1 MTDAWQDRRSEENKA
16 RRDDHRSPFQRDRAR
31 VLHSAAF
38 RRLQAKT
45 QIHGVGSS
53 DFYRTRLTHSLEASQ
68 IGSGIHAQ
76 LKLKYPDLADLL
88 GPVELIETLCL
99 AHDLGHPPFGH
110 GGEVA
115 LHYMMRHHGGFEGN
129 GQTFRI
135 VTTLEPYTEFFGMN
149 LARRSLLGLVKYPVL
164 MGDVSKLNPDAQ
176 TNIRNARELK
186 SAHWHPAKA
195 LYDCDQRWF
204 DWLLAPL
211 TSYQRTNFTKS
222 QDKDEG
228 HRKAQFKSLDCS
240 IMELADDIAYG
251 IHDLEDAITLN
262 MVRRDQWVK
271 AELAL
276 MEVDDP
282 WINENVM
289 SISEQ
294 LFSRFPYI
302 RKNAI
307 GALVNYFITT
317 IEISRNQDFDEPLL
331 SYNATLPSTALQAL
345 KIFKKF
351 VFDHVI
357 QSHQVQTAEYKG
369 QQMIMAIFEAYASD
383 PARLLPADAKERW
396 RQQSTDSSRM
406 RVIADWVSSL
416 TDQSAVRI
424 HKELFA

>member
-1 MTDAWQDRRSEENKA
+1 MSDWSQRRSDENKE
-16 RRDDHRSPFQRDRAR
+16 RRDDHRSPYQRDRAR

-76 LKLKYPDLADLL
+76 LSSKYPDLKALL

-110 GGEVA
+110 GGETA

-135 VTTLEPYTEFFGMN
+135 VTTLEPYTEYFGMN

-164 MGDVSKLNPDAQ
+164 MANVHKPMMPETTVMTGR
-176 TNIRNARELK
+176 ILK
-186 SAHWHPAKA
+186 AGQWHPAKA

-204 DWLLAPL
+204 DWLLQPL
-211 TSYQRTNFTKS
+211 SRADRHEFTRS
-222 QDKDEG
+222 VDRESN
-228 HRKAQFKSLDCS
+228 HRKAIHKSLDCS

-262 MVRRDQWVK
+262 MVRRDEWLK

-276 MEVDDP
+276 MEIDDP
-282 WINENVM
+282 WLATNVM
-289 SISEQ
+289 AISEQ
-294 LFSRFPYI
+294 LFSRFTYV

-307 GALVNYFITT
+307 GALVNYFITA
-317 IEISRNQDFDEPLL
+317 IEVYRKAEFAEPLL
-331 SYNATLPSTALQAL
+331 AYNAKLPDPAHQAL
-345 KIFKKF
+345 TIFKRF
-351 VFDHVI
+351 VLERVI

-383 PARLLPADAKERW
+383 PERLLPMEARDQW
-396 RQQSTDSSRM
+396 RQQSATSGQM

-416 TDQSAVRI
+416 TDQSAHRVYG
-424 HKELFA
+424 ELFA